1 MLFNSIEF
9 AIFLPVVFALY
20 WAIPRQQ
27 LGARN
32 YVLLAASYLFYAWW
46 NWKLLP
52 LLLCI
57 TLGNYAIGIGLTQ
70 VAPSRKKLL
79 LAASIIGNI
88 GVLGVFKYYN
98 FFAENLA
105 EAFTFLG
112 VPLEPKTL
120 ALILPVGISFHTFQ
134 CMGYTIDVYRGKL
147 EPSRDLVAFTT
158 FVAFFPQLV
167 AGPIERAPNLLVQFS
182 QRKDFDYSQAVD
194 GLRQMLWGLFKKVVI
209 ADSCAPI
216 VDAIFADPGSQSG
229 STLALG
235 AFLFAFQIYC
245 DFSGYSDMALGIARL
260 FGFNLMQN
268 FAFPYFAR
276 DIAEFWRRWHMS
288 LTTWFRDYLYIPL
301 GGSRGSKFQ
310 SIRNTAIVFMVSGL
324 WHGANWTFIFW
335 GALHALFFLP
345 LLLTNQNRRYLEPI
359 AGRLPR
365 PGELLRMIWTFVL
378 VDLAW
383 IFFRADDVQSAF
395 AYLRGIAQPSLLSLP
410 DPLPVKLLAL
420 IGFMLAVE
428 WLNRREA
435 HGLALLGKARIAT
448 PLRWAAYLVIAV
460 TLPFGGSSNAFIYF
474 QF

>member
-1 MLFNSIEF
+1 
-9 AIFLPVVFALY
+9 
-20 WAIPRQQ
+20 
-27 LGARN
+27 
-32 YVLLAASYLFYAWW
+32 
-46 NWKLLP
+46 
-52 LLLCI
+52 
-57 TLGNYAIGIGLTQ
+57 
-70 VAPSRKKLL
+70 
-79 LAASIIGNI
+79 
-88 GVLGVFKYYN
+88 
-98 FFAENLA
+98 
-105 EAFTFLG
+105 
-112 VPLEPKTL
+112 
-120 ALILPVGISFHTFQ
+120 
-134 CMGYTIDVYRGKL
+134 
-147 EPSRDLVAFTT
+147 
-158 FVAFFPQLV
+158 
-167 AGPIERAPNLLVQFS
+167 
-182 QRKDFDYSQAVD
+182 
-194 GLRQMLWGLFKKVVI
+194 
-209 ADSCAPI
+209 
-216 VDAIFADPGSQSG
+216 
-229 STLALG
+229 
-235 AFLFAFQIYC
+235 
-245 DFSGYSDMALGIARL
+245 MALGIARL